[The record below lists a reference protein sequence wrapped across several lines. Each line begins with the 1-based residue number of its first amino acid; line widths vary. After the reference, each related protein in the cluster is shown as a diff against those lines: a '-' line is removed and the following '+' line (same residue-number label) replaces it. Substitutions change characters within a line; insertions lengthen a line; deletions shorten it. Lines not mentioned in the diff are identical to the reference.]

1 MPTDDDWMA
10 VALAEADRALEH
22 EDVPIGCV
30 VVANDGNELA
40 RAHNR
45 REVDADP
52 TAHAEMRALAA
63 AATKVGHWRLDMAT
77 LYVTLEPCPMCAG
90 ALVNSRI
97 QRVVF
102 GALDPKAGALQS
114 LFTLGSD
121 SRLNHRFEVTG
132 GVRSEECA
140 QRLRSFFAML
150 RARGE
155 K

>member
-10 VALAEADRALEH
+10 VALAEADRALAH

-30 VVANDGNELA
+30 IVKDDSELA

-45 REVDADP
+45 REVDGDP
-52 TAHAEMRALAA
+52 TAHAEIRALSAA
-63 AATKVGHWRLDMAT
+63 AAKLGHWRLEGAT

-114 LFTLGSD
+114 LFTLGND
-121 SRLNHRFEVTG
+121 PRLNHRFDVTG
-132 GVRSEECA
+132 GVRAEECA
-140 QRLRSFFAML
+140 ERLRGFFGML